1 MISDNQKPVNSGFEA
16 KSEPHQILDGI
27 ELNNKTAIVTGGY
40 SGIGLETTR
49 ALKGAGVR
57 VITPVRRIDIASKA
71 LDGIVPAEDI
81 IEMDLG
87 DLSSVQKFVDDF
99 NDLNLSLDLLINNAS
114 TFYPTPI
121 DDISEEHWKKLVGSN
136 LKGPLFLIQGLK
148 QKLKESKGSIINIT
162 DTNLSKGVANYSIY
176 SAAKAGL
183 ESITKGL
190 ARELAPEI
198 KVNAIA
204 PGAMLEPPDV
214 TWTEEQKSKVIESI
228 PLKRMGSEK
237 DIAEAV
243 KFLAQS
249 QYITGQIIKVDGG
262 RSL

>member
-1 MISDNQKPVNSGFEA
+1 MSKTVFITGAAKRIGKEIALSFKELSWNIIIHYNSSKEDALNLA
-16 KSEPHQILDGI
+16 KEI
-27 ELNNKTAIVTGGY
+27 NNANKNTAITVQGN
-40 SGIGLETTR
+40 
-49 ALKGAGVR
+49 
-57 VITPVRRIDIASKA
+57 
-71 LDGIVPAEDI
+71 LDVKEDVNAI
-81 IEMDLG
+81 IKEVLDAFP
-87 DLSSVQKFVDDF
+87 SI
-99 NDLNLSLDLLINNAS
+99 DLLINNAS

-121 DDISEEHWKKLVGSN
+121 DDISEEHWEKLVGSN

-243 KFLAQS
+243 NFLAHS

>member
-1 MISDNQKPVNSGFEA
+1 M
-16 KSEPHQILDGI
+16 
-27 ELNNKTAIVTGGY
+27 NKTIFITGAAKRIGKEIAITFK
-40 SGIGLETTR
+40 E
-49 ALKGAGVR
+49 LKWNIIIHYNSSKDDAEKL
-57 VITPVRRIDIASKA
+57 ASEINNENKDTA
-71 LDGIVPAEDI
+71 MIVQGNLDKTEDVANI
-81 IEMDLG
+81 ISEVKNM
-87 DLSSVQKFVDDF
+87 FPTI
-99 NDLNLSLDLLINNAS
+99 DLLINNAS

-121 DDISEEHWKKLVGSN
+121 DEISENHWEKLVGSN

-148 QKLKESKGSIINIT
+148 EKLKSSKGSIINIT

-183 ESITKGL
+183 ESVTKGL

-214 TWTEEQKSKVIESI
+214 TWTEEQKNKVIDSI

-243 KFLAQS
+243 KFLAHS